1 MSRSR
6 DILEKQVKERVKRT
20 LRNHNAW
27 WHMPVQRGHGA
38 PGLDFHVCHRGQ
50 FAGVE
55 TKRPGKHPTPR
66 QELTM
71 ENIASAG
78 GRVFVVGEAY
88 DEQNGKFTGEEELLT
103 WLLRP

>member
-1 MSRSR
+1 
-6 DILEKQVKERVKRT
+6 
-20 LRNHNAW
+20 
-27 WHMPVQRGHGA
+27 
-38 PGLDFHVCHRGQ
+38 
-50 FAGVE
+50 
-55 TKRPGKHPTPR
+55 
-66 QELTM
+66 M